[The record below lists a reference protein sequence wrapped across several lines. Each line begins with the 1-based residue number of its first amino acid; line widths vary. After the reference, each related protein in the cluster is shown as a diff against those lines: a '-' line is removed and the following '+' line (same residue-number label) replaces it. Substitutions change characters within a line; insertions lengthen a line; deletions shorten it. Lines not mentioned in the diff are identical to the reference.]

1 MKLGLKT
8 KTSEQQQ
15 QQQQKQQL
23 NNNNNNNNNNNEYK
37 YTYPRCNTKQP
48 PILARNKMRC
58 RRAAE
63 GATAAA
69 AAAGGGGG
77 GGGAAKP
84 GAKVVARR
92 GSGFAVGSGFKGAS
106 SVLLAFL
113 AAVSFRGM
121 RTPLAASASTIGD
134 NSSLIAAT
142 NGATETSPASTTA
155 TTLLGR
161 VGVNQLAIEQSTTEQ
176 QTVDIWSERPDTATL
191 TKGFSIPT
199 YLPPFPDFI
208 AADLPQT
215 LTTTMPYSRIPAG
228 HDNDTSSLQSGL
240 NKQQPHHQ
248 LHSQFQFQPQ
258 PHMRLHAYDSEQ
270 KEQQLRREKQLA
282 REREQLPRRQLSLPS
297 RNVTVQAGQHAYLPC
312 QLHQH
317 SNKPLSWVR
326 LRDEHIIAVDH
337 TTFIND
343 ARFAALLQ
351 SSQANLTSSLLD
363 ATNGSSLGWTL
374 LIKYVSLQDKGW
386 YECQLATEPKMSAKV
401 QLFVITPKT
410 ELIGDK
416 QRFVKAGSRVELHCI
431 VRGTLE
437 APKYI
442 VWYREKQ
449 QVVSA
454 NEASGIENGWY
465 TQIDRNIFG
474 STEHSRNT
482 IGSLVIPVVRKT
494 HSGNYTCEPENS
506 DAVSIQL
513 HVLSGEYS
521 ASAIMSTAAGL
532 YRHEHG
538 YNSLHQWLIF
548 LLVAL
553 HKT

>member
-1 MKLGLKT
+1 MLD
-8 KTSEQQQ
+8 S
-15 QQQQKQQL
+15 
-23 NNNNNNNNNNNEYK
+23 
-37 YTYPRCNTKQP
+37 
-48 PILARNKMRC
+48 
-58 RRAAE
+58 
-63 GATAAA
+63 
-69 AAAGGGGG
+69 
-77 GGGAAKP
+77 
-84 GAKVVARR
+84 
-92 GSGFAVGSGFKGAS
+92 
-106 SVLLAFL
+106 
-113 AAVSFRGM
+113 
-121 RTPLAASASTIGD
+121 
-134 NSSLIAAT
+134 
-142 NGATETSPASTTA
+142 
-155 TTLLGR
+155 
-161 VGVNQLAIEQSTTEQ
+161 NQLAIEESTTET
-176 QTVDIWSERPDTATL
+176 QTLDTWSERPDTATL

-199 YLPPFPDFI
+199 YLPPYPDFI
-208 AADLPQT
+208 AADLPQRT
-215 LTTTMPYSRIPAG
+215 QTTSTMTMTMTMATMMHNRTPTGIG
-228 HDNDTSSLQSGL
+228 NDTSPMQSNL
-240 NKQQPHHQ
+240 SQQQ
-248 LHSQFQFQPQ
+248 Q
-258 PHMRLHAYDSEQ
+258 PHMRLHAYDSEL
-270 KEQQLRREKQLA
+270 KAQQLQREKQLA
-282 REREQLPRRQLSLPS
+282 LEREQLPRRQLSLPS

-312 QLHQH
+312 RLHQH
-317 SNKPLSWVR
+317 SNKPLSWIR

-351 SSQANLTSSLLD
+351 SSSNISSPLLESNN
-363 ATNGSSLGWTL
+363 ASSGNGSSTSTSSSNSLSWTL
-374 LIKYVSLQDKGW
+374 LIKYVSLQDVGW

-442 VWYREKQ
+442 VWYRGEQ
-449 QVVSA
+449 QVASE
-454 NEASGIENGWY
+454 NEAGGIENGWY

-474 STEHSRNT
+474 STEHNRNT

-532 YRHEHG
+532 YRHDHG

>member
-1 MKLGLKT
+1 MFSFL
-8 KTSEQQQ
+8 
-15 QQQQKQQL
+15 
-23 NNNNNNNNNNNEYK
+23 
-37 YTYPRCNTKQP
+37 TYF
-48 PILARNKMRC
+48 
-58 RRAAE
+58 AA
-63 GATAAA
+63 
-69 AAAGGGGG
+69 
-77 GGGAAKP
+77 
-84 GAKVVARR
+84 
-92 GSGFAVGSGFKGAS
+92 
-106 SVLLAFL
+106 
-113 AAVSFRGM
+113 
-121 RTPLAASASTIGD
+121 LAASATTLGD

-142 NGATETSPASTTA
+142 NGATEAATVATA
-155 TTLLGR
+155 LPG
-161 VGVNQLAIEQSTTEQ
+161 NQLVIEPESSSTEQ
-176 QTVDIWSERPDTATL
+176 QAADTWSERPDTATL

-215 LTTTMPYSRIPAG
+215 SLTTSAQLCHSPIPAG
-228 HDNDTSSLQSGL
+228 QGIDDMDSMQSTL
-240 NKQQPHHQ
+240 NKQQPQ
-248 LHSQFQFQPQ
+248 QQQQPQ

-270 KEQQLRREKQLA
+270 KEQQLRREKELA
-282 REREQLPRRQLSLPS
+282 REREQLPRRHLSLPS
-297 RNVTVQAGQHAYLPC
+297 RNITVQAGQHAYLPC

-317 SNKPLSWVR
+317 SNKPLSWIR

-351 SSQANLTSSLLD
+351 ASHANLTSSLLD
-363 ATNGSSLGWTL
+363 FVNGSSSNGSGSGSGSSLGWTL
-374 LIKYVSLQDKGW
+374 LIKYVNLQDMGW

-449 QVVSA
+449 QVMSE
-454 NEASGIENGWY
+454 NEATGNENGWY

-474 STEHSRNT
+474 STEHNRNT
-482 IGSLVIPVVRKT
+482 IGSLIIPIVRKG

-506 DAVSIQL
+506 EPVSIQL

-521 ASAIMSTAAGL
+521 ASAIMSAAAGL
-532 YRHEHG
+532 YRHGHV
-538 YNSLHQWLIF
+538 YNSFHQWLIF
-548 LLVAL
+548 LLLAI

>member
-8 KTSEQQQ
+8 KTSEQH
-15 QQQQKQQL
+15 KKKKKKQL
-23 NNNNNNNNNNNEYK
+23 NNNNSKSEYK
-37 YTYPRCNTKQP
+37 YTYPRCDTKQP

-63 GATAAA
+63 GATAA
-69 AAAGGGGG
+69 GGG
-77 GGGAAKP
+77 AKP

-92 GSGFAVGSGFKGAS
+92 GSGFAAGSGVKGAG

-142 NGATETSPASTTA
+142 NGATDTNPAFTTA
-155 TTLLGR
+155 TTLLDR

-176 QTVDIWSERPDTATL
+176 QTAADIWSERLDTATL

-215 LTTTMPYSRIPAG
+215 LTTTMPHSRIPAG
-228 HDNDTSSLQSGL
+228 QDNDANSLQSGL
-240 NKQQPHHQ
+240 NKQ
-248 LHSQFQFQPQ
+248 LHSQSQPQ

-351 SSQANLTSSLLD
+351 SSQANFTNSLLE

-374 LIKYVSLQDKGW
+374 LIKYVSLQDTGW

-449 QVVSA
+449 QVVA
-454 NEASGIENGWY
+454 ENEASGIENGWY

-538 YNSLHQWLIF
+538 YNRLHQWLIF

>member
-1 MKLGLKT
+1 
-8 KTSEQQQ
+8 
-15 QQQQKQQL
+15 
-23 NNNNNNNNNNNEYK
+23 
-37 YTYPRCNTKQP
+37 
-48 PILARNKMRC
+48 MRC
-58 RRAAE
+58 RRAAAP
-63 GATAAA
+63 ATAAA
-69 AAAGGGGG
+69 AAEEGVEGEVESSTA
-77 GGGAAKP
+77 
-84 GAKVVARR
+84 R
-92 GSGFAVGSGFKGAS
+92 GSGRGTATTTANRAKAKAKVAGRRERGIGFAAAGSGVKGAGS
-106 SVLLAFL
+106 ILLAFL

-121 RTPLAASASTIGD
+121 PRTPLSASATLLGD
-134 NSSLIAAT
+134 NSTLIAETNRAT
-142 NGATETSPASTTA
+142 VTAAAA
-155 TTLLGR
+155 TTSLLEAGGMR
-161 VGVNQLAIEQSTTEQ
+161 GNQVTIEQATTDE

-208 AADLPQT
+208 PADLPQT
-215 LTTTMPYSRIPAG
+215 TV
-228 HDNDTSSLQSGL
+228 TSTAAVAHTNLPTGSGENSNSNNNVNNIGSMQSFP
-240 NKQQPHHQ
+240 NKE
-248 LHSQFQFQPQ
+248 HSQP
-258 PHMRLHAYDSEQ
+258 RLHAYDSEK
-270 KEQQLRREKQLA
+270 KEQELRRAKQLA
-282 REREQLPRRQLSLPS
+282 RERQQLPRRQLSLPS
-297 RNVTVQAGQHAYLPC
+297 RNITVQVGQNAYLPC

-317 SNKPLSWVR
+317 SSKPLSWVR

-351 SSQANLTSSLLD
+351 SPSPSPSSSSNVTGTPLDSTNVSSL
-363 ATNGSSLGWTL
+363 SWTL
-374 LIKYVSLQDKGW
+374 LIKYVQLQDNGW

-401 QLFVITPKT
+401 QLLVITPKT

-416 QRFVKAGSRVELHCI
+416 QRFVKAGSRVEMHCI

-442 VWYREKQ
+442 VWYWGDQ
-449 QVVSA
+449 QVMA
-454 NEASGIENGWY
+454 ENENGLDNGWY

-474 STEHSRNT
+474 NTEHNRNT

-506 DAVSIQL
+506 QAVSIQL

-521 ASAIMSTAAGL
+521 ASAIKSMATGL
-532 YRHEHG
+532 HRHGHG

-553 HKT
+553 NKT

>member
-1 MKLGLKT
+1 
-8 KTSEQQQ
+8 
-15 QQQQKQQL
+15 
-23 NNNNNNNNNNNEYK
+23 
-37 YTYPRCNTKQP
+37 
-48 PILARNKMRC
+48 MRC
-58 RRAAE
+58 RRAAAA
-63 GATAAA
+63 ATAEAAA
-69 AAAGGGGG
+69 AARGAGGGREGVTT
-77 GGGAAKP
+77 ATAIATATATATARVKAK
-84 GAKVVARR
+84 GKVVARS
-92 GSGFAVGSGFKGAS
+92 GSNGFGVKGAAS
-106 SVLLAFL
+106 ILLAFL

-121 RTPLAASASTIGD
+121 PRSPLSASAAFLGD
-134 NSSLIAAT
+134 NSTLIAIT
-142 NGATETSPASTTA
+142 NRETVTVPT
-155 TTLLGR
+155 R
-161 VGVNQLAIEQSTTEQ
+161 VDGMQSNQVTIEESTTED
-176 QTVDIWSERPDTATL
+176 QTADIWSERPDTATL

-208 AADLPQT
+208 PADLPQT
-215 LTTTMPYSRIPAG
+215 VTTTMPHTRIPTSN
-228 HDNDTSSLQSGL
+228 DNDPGSMQSSS
-240 NKQQPHHQ
+240 NKQQPQ
-248 LHSQFQFQPQ
+248 QPQ
-258 PHMRLHAYDSEQ
+258 PRLHAYDSEKKAQ
-270 KEQQLRREKQLA
+270 ELRREKQLA
-282 REREQLPRRQLSLPS
+282 RERQQLPRRQLSLPS
-297 RNVTVQAGQHAYLPC
+297 RNVTVQVGQNAYLPC

-351 SSQANLTSSLLD
+351 SSSNATGVLLD
-363 ATNGSSLGWTL
+363 SANGSSLSWTL
-374 LIKYVSLQDKGW
+374 LIKYVQLQDNGW

-401 QLFVITPKT
+401 QLLVITPKT

-442 VWYREKQ
+442 VWYRGDQ
-449 QVVSA
+449 QVLA
-454 NEASGIENGWY
+454 ENEATGIDNGWY

-474 STEHSRNT
+474 NTEHNRNT

-506 DAVSIQL
+506 QAVSLQL

-521 ASAIMSTAAGL
+521 ASAIKSTADGL
-532 YRHEHG
+532 YRHSHG

-553 HKT
+553 HRHELF

>member
-1 MKLGLKT
+1 
-8 KTSEQQQ
+8 EQ
-15 QQQQKQQL
+15 
-23 NNNNNNNNNNNEYK
+23 
-37 YTYPRCNTKQP
+37 
-48 PILARNKMRC
+48 
-58 RRAAE
+58 
-63 GATAAA
+63 G
-69 AAAGGGGG
+69 
-77 GGGAAKP
+77 
-84 GAKVVARR
+84 
-92 GSGFAVGSGFKGAS
+92 
-106 SVLLAFL
+106 
-113 AAVSFRGM
+113 
-121 RTPLAASASTIGD
+121 
-134 NSSLIAAT
+134 
-142 NGATETSPASTTA
+142 TTD
-155 TTLLGR
+155 G
-161 VGVNQLAIEQSTTEQ
+161 

-208 AADLPQT
+208 PADLPQT
-215 LTTTMPYSRIPAG
+215 TLTSTMPRSKGPTASENS
-228 HDNDTSSLQSGL
+228 DNSDDGNLNVIGSMQSFP
-240 NKQQPHHQ
+240 NKQQPQ
-248 LHSQFQFQPQ
+248 QTQQQQQPQ
-258 PHMRLHAYDSEQ
+258 PRLHAYDSEK
-270 KEQQLRREKQLA
+270 KEQELRRAKQLA
-282 REREQLPRRQLSLPS
+282 RERQQLPRRQLSLPS
-297 RNVTVQAGQHAYLPC
+297 RNITVQAGQNAYLPC

-317 SNKPLSWVR
+317 SSKPLSWVR

-351 SSQANLTSSLLD
+351 SSNVTGNLLD
-363 ATNGSSLGWTL
+363 STNGSSSGGSSLSWTL
-374 LIKYVSLQDKGW
+374 LIKYVQLQDNGW

-401 QLFVITPKT
+401 QLLVITPKT

-442 VWYREKQ
+442 VWYRGDQ
-449 QVVSA
+449 QVMSQ
-454 NEASGIENGWY
+454 NEAAGIDNGWY

-474 STEHSRNT
+474 GSTDHNRNT

-506 DAVSIQL
+506 QAVSIQL

-521 ASAIMSTAAGL
+521 ASAIKSTAAGL
-532 YRHEHG
+532 LRHGHG

-553 HKT
+553 NKT